1 MKNSESEKM
10 TITGTMVS
18 KVCSILG
25 IVICVAGF
33 ITFMSAFISK
43 YPDYSIL
50 IISLVIVFSTSYYI
64 ERYFVKKYHKQHL
77 LLLSMIDYQLPIKY
91 LKV

>member
-1 MKNSESEKM
+1 MEKVLEM
-10 TITGTMVS
+10 RMERAKRKAQIARAISTMLYII
-18 KVCSILG
+18 CIP
-25 IVICVAGF
+25 VICVAGF

-64 ERYFVKKYHKQHL
+64 ERYFVKKYHDVRRQWKRRT
-77 LLLSMIDYQLPIKY
+77 SGY
-91 LKV
+91 